1 MLSVGRRSVQGAH
14 RTGTHSAL
22 KRMNNSTEGSER
34 ILQGGVE
41 GPQKSGW
48 RRDSGFKP
56 GPVTDGKHLGIMER
70 KRGLQPEKGR
80 VESDP
85 VQH

>member
-1 MLSVGRRSVQGAH
+1 MWAGDQCRGHTEQEPIQH
-14 RTGTHSAL
+14 C
-22 KRMNNSTEGSER
+22 KRMNNSIEGSER